1 MKSSYL
7 IWSLG
12 ETLGVDFAGEVVVA
26 EERSLQF
33 WKIAWRMHQ
42 QSPLLLHEGRGG
54 ANICFSLH
62 LTLRLHCTF
71 LNHFRHITCK
81 K

>member
-12 ETLGVDFAGEVVVA
+12 ETLRVDFAGEVFA
-26 EERSLQF
+26 EEKFAIFENCMDAPPVTAAARRSS
-33 WKIAWRMHQ
+33 WT
-42 QSPLLLHEGRGG
+42 
-54 ANICFSLH
+54 NICFSLH